1 MMQKA
6 ALSMGRYRAI
16 MTETDRKHITGESD
30 PKDHQVDQSVYRI
43 RKRIN
48 EELVRDIEILEQER
62 PDLVD
67 ELQDVVC
74 TEDGE

>member
-1 MMQKA
+1 
-6 ALSMGRYRAI
+6 MGRYRAI
-16 MTETDRKHITGESD
+16 MTETDRKHITGEGD
-30 PKDHQVDQSVYRI
+30 PKDHQIDQSVYRI

-67 ELQDVVC
+67 ELRDVVC